1 MKLAL
6 YSDLHLR
13 LTWEGYW
20 KPPRLSVDVVIL
32 AGDIC
37 DFTDGI
43 EWARRR
49 FEHQRII
56 YVSGNHEFYGGSLR
70 DLDAMREHALRFE
83 VDYLEDD
90 VVTIDGVRF
99 LGATLWSGFT
109 LYGEGEAQL
118 LAMQAAQSRIRD
130 YHAIVGALDGQ
141 RLSPYE
147 TLHRHH
153 QSVAWL
159 DRELATPH
167 DGPTVVVT
175 HFAPH
180 RRCVAPEYEN
190 SPVTPY
196 FVSDLAWLMEK
207 RRIALWCHGHTHTN
221 VDFVAEGGCRVLS
234 NQRGYQREVEWG
246 GMKFR
251 PRLKIQL

>member
-1 MKLAL
+1 MPLPERKVIGVVRWR
-6 YSDLHLR
+6 YLHR
-13 LTWEGYW
+13 AGAELTAHPLIQNDWNH
-20 KPPRLSVDVVIL
+20 
-32 AGDIC
+32 A
-37 DFTDGI
+37 
-43 EWARRR
+43 A
-49 FEHQRII
+49 HQRK
-56 YVSGNHEFYGGSLR
+56 
-70 DLDAMREHALRFE
+70 
-83 VDYLEDD
+83 
-90 VVTIDGVRF
+90 
-99 LGATLWSGFT
+99 
-109 LYGEGEAQL
+109 AQL

-190 SPVTPY
+190 SPITPY

-207 RRIALWCHGHTHTN
+207 HRIALWCHGHTHTN